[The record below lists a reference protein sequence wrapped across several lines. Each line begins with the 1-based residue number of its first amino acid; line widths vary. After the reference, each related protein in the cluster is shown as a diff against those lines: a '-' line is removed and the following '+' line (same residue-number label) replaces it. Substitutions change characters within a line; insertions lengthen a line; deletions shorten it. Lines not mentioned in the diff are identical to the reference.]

1 MVTELCHGQM
11 VLNIVVIGLIIM
23 LVVTVN
29 SCILTAIRTKVCGL
43 TIKPT
48 VKVNTL
54 TRRVQSIAAIGKTIS
69 NTAKVLKSGQKVH
82 HTKVTT

>member
-1 MVTELCHGQM
+1 MVMELCHGQM

-29 SCILTAIRTKVCGL
+29 SCILTIRTKVCGL